1 MTSKY
6 AFVIIV
12 HRETDN
18 KCLICVKG
26 LTERRKMNRKPYSSA
41 IKKTPFKYPIAK
53 KIAKLM
59 LDGLDYDELY
69 KKCFDENYV
78 EIESLERRREVTNVI
93 YNRLCALDEFLLK
106 EFYNGDVE
114 TSKFI
119 LVYAIAK
126 TDTLFFDFLFEK
138 YRDALMSQERRYLS
152 IDDFDSFFES
162 KKQVDLIVAKWG
174 EFTLKCLT
182 KGYRNIL
189 VESGLG
195 HRERKTIVV
204 DRMMIHPAVEE
215 HIELIGDKDYL
226 KATLGGD

>member
-1 MTSKY
+1 
-6 AFVIIV
+6 
-12 HRETDN
+12 
-18 KCLICVKG
+18 
-26 LTERRKMNRKPYSSA
+26 MNRKPYSSA

-59 LDGLDYDELY
+59 LDGLDRDEIY
-69 KKCFDENYV
+69 QKCFDQNYV
-78 EIESLERRREVTNVI
+78 EIESLERRREVTNVV
-93 YNRLCALDEFLLK
+93 YNRLCSLDEYLLK
-106 EFYNGDVE
+106 EFYNGDVA

-119 LVYAIAK
+119 LVYVIAK

-138 YRDALMSQERRYLS
+138 YREALLNPERHYLS

-174 EFTLKCLT
+174 NFTLQCLT

-195 HRERKTIVV
+195 RRERKTIVV
-204 DRMMIHPAVEE
+204 ERVMIHPTVEK

-226 KATLGGD
+226 KAVLGGD